1 MKRCHSCSAP
11 LLANTNLCRYCG
23 TRNDVDLHGKH
34 HFVTIDHESERKCP
48 HCAESLHTIGLDL
61 DDGLGEFMIER
72 CEHCFGLFF
81 DPGEIERLL
90 KSSVS
95 NVFSINQQ
103 LLNNI
108 SAERYQAHSK
118 KVKYIRCPVC
128 DTFMRRINYG
138 HRSGVVIDRCNA
150 HGIWL
155 DNGEITHLME
165 WKKAGGLLLH
175 EQKFRNK
182 TKRKQFIISPEIPR
196 VTYENSTSEPVL
208 LDALSSLIGKLFN

>member
-1 MKRCHSCSAP
+1 MHRCHSCSAP
-11 LLANTNLCRYCG
+11 LLANSNKCRYCG

-34 HFVTIDHESERKCP
+34 NYVTIDRESKMLCP
-48 HCAESLHTIGLDL
+48 HCSEKLHTIGLDL
-61 DDGLGEFMIER
+61 HDNQDELLIER

-81 DPGEIERLL
+81 DPGEVERLL

-95 NVFSINQQ
+95 NVFGINQQ

-108 SAERYQAHSK
+108 SADRYQAHSK

-128 DTFMRRINYG
+128 RNFMRRINYG
-138 HRSGVVIDRCNA
+138 HHSGVVIDRCNT

-175 EQKFRNK
+175 EQTTRNK
-182 TKRKQFIISPEIPR
+182 KPKRTVPPPLSNYSAYDSTVEPE
-196 VTYENSTSEPVL
+196 L
-208 LDALSSLIGKLFN
+208 LNALASLVGKLFG